1 MRSPGSLETL
11 AIVAL
16 LHVLAMGCASGDDGG
31 GPALPP
37 PVDGAVG
44 DLDGVVV
51 APTDGID
58 GPFDGTCDPEVARVL
73 SVRPWTGGGVQ
84 IALELRAGGSPIDG
98 VDAVPMARVDPDGGL
113 LAVAVGAGRVTSGLT
128 VLLLVP
134 SEDQATH
141 EGALMVAHELV
152 DALPEGERI
161 ALVVANSAG
170 TLLADLTDR
179 RPHLHERLDALTPRA
194 AGVVAILE
202 AQTRL
207 SLEGVGGPWGPLS
220 REVLLVDGGTSGP
233 DLAAA
238 LAARRAATVLVG
250 LCPAGGA
257 PAQITLSVGETA
269 CTLAA
274 PAADPDFASIPCDQ
288 AAAAADSWPWPD
300 RIAFTLTESELA
312 THGAYHAALDKT
324 DFPLHVS
331 LGDSAPILADAHF
344 RGQSSLDC
352 ARKSYTVNLSGPEAR
367 RLAPGAA
374 NDEFYLIS
382 LCLDDA
388 YFRQLFA
395 NAYYRKVGLFPL
407 DYRLVEL
414 TINGESRGVYML
426 LEKPD
431 ETLPGDHLA
440 LEAVIRRRFDPE
452 DKPED
457 VKFPADPVAAE
468 AALSAYKEITALVE
482 TEPAGSLG
490 GALDRR
496 VDLDRHL
503 LYLAFQTVMK
513 NGDYVD
519 EAYFYGLREGEDPD
533 APLYF
538 RPMGW
543 DSDDLFSVCHHQG
556 KFETPDPNGVAYCVE
571 GDLELSIYADE
582 DVYERFADHVE
593 RLLTVDLTPEIV
605 ATRVGAVRDELFGV
619 LSHDGACAAMVEVG
633 AEDCAALHA
642 HMEARMSD
650 FLDKVAARNDELLD
664 ALAIWKA
671 GQ

>member
-1 MRSPGSLETL
+1 M
-11 AIVAL
+11 V
-16 LHVLAMGCASGDDGG
+16 VGCASKSDGG

-37 PVDGAVG
+37 PVDGAGG
-44 DLDGVVV
+44 DLDGVIV
-51 APTDGID
+51 APTDGLD
-58 GPFDGTCDPEVARVL
+58 GPFDDACDPEVARVV
-73 SVRPWTGGGVQ
+73 SVRPWTGGGAQ
-84 IALELRAGGSPIDG
+84 IILELRADGSPIDG
-98 VDAVPMARVDPDGGL
+98 VDGVPMARVDQDGGL
-113 LAVAVGAGRVTSGLT
+113 TPVQVGIGRVTSGLT
-128 VLLLVP
+128 VLVLVP
-134 SEDQATH
+134 SED
-141 EGALMVAHELV
+141 EGVHQSALTAAHDLV
-152 DALPEGERI
+152 DALPDGERV
-161 ALVVANSAG
+161 ALAVADSAG
-170 TLLADLTDR
+170 RLLADLTDR
-179 RPHLHERLDALTPRA
+179 RAHLHGRLDALTPRA
-194 AGVVAILE
+194 AGVVAILQ
-202 AQTRL
+202 AQARI
-207 SLEGVGGPWGPLS
+207 SLEDVGGPWGPLA
-220 REVLLVDGGTSGP
+220 RDVLLVDGDTPGLE
-233 DLAAA
+233 LASA

-250 LCPAGGA
+250 LCPEGGDA
-257 PAQITLSVGETA
+257 LGEITLSVGETA
-269 CTLAA
+269 CTLTA
-274 PAADPDFASIPCDQ
+274 PQGDPDFASVPCEG
-288 AAAAADSWPWPD
+288 AAAAADAWPWPD
-300 RIAFTLTESELA
+300 SVAFTLTDGELA
-312 THGAYHAALDKT
+312 THDAYHAALDKT

-331 LGDSAPILADAHF
+331 LGASAPIMADAHF

-395 NAYYRKVGLFPL
+395 NAFYREEGLFPL
-407 DYRLVEL
+407 DHRLVEL
-414 TINGESRGVYML
+414 TLNEESRGVYML

-440 LEAVIRRRFDPE
+440 LESVIRRRFDPE

-457 VKFPADPVAAE
+457 VKVPSDPVAGE
-468 AALSAYKEITALVE
+468 AALAAYKGVTALVE
-482 TEPAGSLG
+482 TEPPETLG
-490 GALDRR
+490 GALDARI
-496 VDLDRHL
+496 DLDRHL
-503 LYLAFQTVMK
+503 LYLAFQAVMK

-556 KFETPDPNGVAYCVE
+556 KFETPDPSGIAYCVE
-571 GDLELSIYADE
+571 GDLELSIYAAD
-582 DVYERFADHVE
+582 DLYERFAAHVE
-593 RLLTVDLTPEIV
+593 HLLTVSLTPDIV
-605 ATRVGAVRDELFGV
+605 ATRVGAVRDELFAV
-619 LSHDGACAAMVEVG
+619 LSHDEACAAMVEVG
-633 AEDCAALHA
+633 AHDCATLHA